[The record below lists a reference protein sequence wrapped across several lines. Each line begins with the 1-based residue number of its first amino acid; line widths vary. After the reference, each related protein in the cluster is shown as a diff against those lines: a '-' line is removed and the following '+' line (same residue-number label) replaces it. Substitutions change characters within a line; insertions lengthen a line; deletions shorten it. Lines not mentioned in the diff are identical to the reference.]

1 MKPIARSLVLAAVV
15 AAVAAVPGCLPPR
28 ALNPF
33 YTAAD
38 LVLDHRLVGTFDD
51 EDEPF
56 RIRVRLRAPA
66 GADSVYTLE
75 DPDPESTAVPLA
87 GHLFRLGGSL
97 WLDIAS
103 SRRLEGDDDWLFA
116 PLHWVCRVD
125 FPEDG
130 LELGCLEEQWL
141 RERIAAGTA
150 EPMVVLA
157 DDEII
162 LTGTTEELQA
172 FLLRHR
178 DDPAAFP
185 AERLQRVEGTAEPLR

>member
-1 MKPIARSLVLAAVV
+1 MKPIARSLVLAAV
-15 AAVAAVPGCLPPR
+15 VAAVPGCLPPR

-38 LVLDHRLVGTFDD
+38 LVLDHRLVGTFD
-51 EDEPF
+51 EDDDGVDAI
-56 RIRVRLRAPA
+56 RIRAPV

-75 DPDPESTAVPLA
+75 DPDPGSTSVPLA
-87 GHLFRLGGSL
+87 GRLFRLGGSL
-97 WLDIAS
+97 WLDIS
-103 SRRLEGDDDWLFA
+103 STRHLGDDWLFA
-116 PLHWVCRVD
+116 PLHCVCRVE

-130 LELGCLEEQWL
+130 LELRCLEGQWL

-157 DDEII
+157 DDEIV

-185 AERLQRVEGTAEPLR
+185 AELRLQRVAGTAKPLR

>member
-15 AAVAAVPGCLPPR
+15 AVVAAVPGCLPPR

-38 LVLDHRLVGTFDD
+38 LVLDDRLIGTFDE
-51 EDEPF
+51 EDGWVDPL
-56 RIRVRLRAPA
+56 RIRAPA
-66 GADSVYTLE
+66 GPDSIYTLE
-75 DPDPESTAVPLA
+75 DPDAGSTAVPLA
-87 GHLFRLGGSL
+87 GRLFRLGGSL
-97 WLDIAS
+97 WLDISS
-103 SRRLEGDDDWLFA
+103 SRHLGADDDWLFA

-130 LELGCLEEQWL
+130 LELGCLDEQWL

-150 EPMVVLA
+150 ESMVVLA

-172 FLLRHR
+172 FLLRHS

-185 AERLQRVEGTAEPLR
+185 AGRLQRVEGTAEPLR